1 VETAVVHHPEDT
13 VPHLG
18 DLERD
23 TVLLLTMRKLLR
35 FILLRMVFSIW
46 ETLRN
51 ILSSSFSLSS
61 RASRVEADPCI
72 RLEVRTIKKQA
83 L

>member
-1 VETAVVHHPEDT
+1 
-13 VPHLG
+13 
-18 DLERD
+18 
-23 TVLLLTMRKLLR
+23 MRKLLR

-72 RLEVRTIKKQA
+72 RLEVRLEAITIKKQA
-83 L
+83 PLIRLGTLGVKQLAAEDSS